1 MRTTKEYSCV
11 KKTKKAFE
19 QSFVSLAKEMPLN
32 KITVKQICERAEMSR
47 NAFYFHYDDINALIT
62 DIEDGMVSDI
72 IAMFDHISDVG
83 FPDNVLTNIQ
93 DLTDYFYERKDT
105 TLILL
110 DSSYSNTFKRRMNT
124 AFSDFFFQY
133 FKKYHNTE
141 FRDSYDCF
149 YTFLSNGYCGML
161 EQWLKNPG
169 KISKRHFIRL
179 TFNFVSRLL
188 VVDKTPE
195 LPKLKEEQ

>member
-93 DLTDYFYERKDT
+93 DLTEYFSD
-105 TLILL
+105 LML
-110 DSSYSNTFKRRMNT
+110 DLTVINT
-124 AFSDFFFQY
+124 AAQIINCIPRVVKQHQAPYEYRLQRFLLPVFQ
-133 FKKYHNTE
+133 KV
-141 FRDSYDCF
+141 
-149 YTFLSNGYCGML
+149 
-161 EQWLKNPG
+161 P
-169 KISKRHFIRL
+169 
-179 TFNFVSRLL
+179 
-188 VVDKTPE
+188 
-195 LPKLKEEQ
+195 